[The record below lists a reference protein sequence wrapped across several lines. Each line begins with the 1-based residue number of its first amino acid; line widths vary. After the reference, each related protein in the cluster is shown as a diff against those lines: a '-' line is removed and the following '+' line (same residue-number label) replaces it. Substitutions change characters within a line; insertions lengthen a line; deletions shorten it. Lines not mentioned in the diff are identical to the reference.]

1 MKHVP
6 IALSFFIAPAFAEEL
21 PINRA
26 VTQATIA
33 ATICKPGWTKA
44 VRPPFR
50 VTEQIKR
57 DKLRAAGWTE
67 ADNDR
72 FELDYIIPLSLGG
85 APDDPNNFQLE
96 PGNEVVERKALEAC
110 LPRLVCER
118 RLMLDEAR
126 KAVWRDW
133 RAALGLCRD

>member
-6 IALSFFIAPAFAEEL
+6 IALLFFVAPAFAEEL

-50 VTEQIKR
+50 VTEQIRR

-85 APDDPNNFQLE
+85 APDDEQRDADDH
-96 PGNEVVERKALEAC
+96 ERG
-110 LPRLVCER
+110 
-118 RLMLDEAR
+118 DEAEDGSEHGGHGAPEPTR
-126 KAVWRDW
+126 RP
-133 RAALGLCRD
+133 RAPSSRSSAPPR